1 MSAHTETVKT
11 IQGRL
16 DILEKSLVSEENSVQ
31 YYQTLLEK
39 TPEDS
44 EENLGARRMY
54 EDLREEEKTHVQAIR
69 NFIAHWEKK
78 LEEIQS
84 A

>member
-78 LEEIQS
+78 LEEIPS

>member
-16 DILEKSLVSEENSVQ
+16 DVLEKSLVSEENSVQ

-54 EDLREEEKTHVQAIR
+54 EDLREEEKKTCASYPELYR
-69 NFIAHWEKK
+69 PLGKEA
-78 LEEIQS
+78 
-84 A
+84 

>member
-1 MSAHTETVKT
+1 MSANTETVKT

-16 DILEKSLVSEENSVQ
+16 DVLEKSLVSEENSAQ

-44 EENLGARRMY
+44 EENVGARRMY
-54 EDLREEEKTHVQAIR
+54 KDLREEEKGHVQAIR
-69 NFIAHWEKK
+69 DYIVHWEKK